1 MPHRT
6 YPRILTFHLCARFG
20 HFCSRSFR
28 QVGATES
35 WRLNCS
41 SQKSFLLNVLGILNR
56 ANKPTRKPGPLR
68 SIFIFLYSGLTLIVF
83 PFLCY
88 ATQRV
93 CVESFVFVIQFVF
106 CVGGLKCSFPSLE
119 DNNDC
124 GVRNYLCMELTRYVN
139 SQDSFFF
146 LKWGSQE
153 WRTCQ
158 SVSGRMLLRTR
169 TRRKVREGSE
179 SSASG
184 DVKHWLQRL
193 NQHFLSEKNLKW
205 LISIWRTC

>member
-35 WRLNCS
+35 WRLKCW

-124 GVRNYLCMELTRYVN
+124 GARNYLCMELTCYVN
-139 SQDSFFF
+139 SLFFF

-184 DVKHWLQRL
+184 DVKHRLQRL
-193 NQHFLSEKNLKW
+193 NQHFLSETNLKW